1 MVRRHAGQWAAI
13 ATDDY
18 PATVPFLEFCEATE
32 LVEHLNRRLEPRV
45 RAIRPRGLRPARGHI
60 ALDGAEI
67 PYGWPERMV
76 RLGAAMVP
84 ETRDIFPDLT
94 VAENLKLGAFTRRRD
109 AAGVAEDHARAVAL
123 FPVLG
128 ERAAQSAGTL
138 SGGEQQ
144 MLAIARALMS
154 RPRLLLLDE
163 PSLGLAPAII
173 ERIFVMIAE
182 LKRSGLT
189 ILLVEQNAAHALAI
203 ADRAY
208 VLRLGEVAAS
218 GPAAE
223 ICAATD
229 LKALYLGGRDAAW
242 RRRMTA
248 AIQFVIDVLSLGGAY
263 ALMALGLV
271 IVYGILR
278 LVNFAYGELIMVA
291 GYTLFLIGGSPVP
304 WLVMAGSRCSRRSRP
319 ASSPTMSPS
328 APCARNRSPRC

>member
-1 MVRRHAGQWAAI
+1 MLEVSDLEVRYGAIRAVRGVSLSVAAGELAVLLGANGAGKSSTLRAI
-13 ATDDY
+13 AG
-18 PATVPFLEFCEATE
+18 V
-32 LVEHLNRRLEPRV
+32 
-45 RAIRPRGLRPARGHI
+45 LRPARGRI
-60 ALDGAEI
+60 ALGDAEV

-109 AAGVAEDHARAVAL
+109 AAGMAEDHARVVDL

-128 ERAAQSAGTL
+128 ERAGQPAGTL

-173 ERIFVMIAE
+173 ERIFLMIAE
-182 LKRSGLT
+182 LKSSGLT

-208 VLRLGEVAAS
+208 VLRLGVVAAS

-223 ICAATD
+223 IRAATD
-229 LKALYLGGRDAAW
+229 LKALYLGA
-242 RRRMTA
+242 
-248 AIQFVIDVLSLGGAY
+248 
-263 ALMALGLV
+263 
-271 IVYGILR
+271 
-278 LVNFAYGELIMVA
+278 
-291 GYTLFLIGGSPVP
+291 
-304 WLVMAGSRCSRRSRP
+304 
-319 ASSPTMSPS
+319 
-328 APCARNRSPRC
+328 